1 MPVTASPHPRQ
12 HHTPQEMQGN
22 TCNDMSSKGAFL
34 LTALLESNCA
44 TPVRFWGSKPLFIS
58 AFLADRRTHACPPLL
73 SNHGPS
79 QRPGFCLFSHSGGSF
94 HALGT
99 PSPPK
104 HTFQCAFL
112 LLYVI
117 PRFEIHLVRNTEH
130 YQLSYHCCLTH
141 IKGCSASQARLLP
154 MQPSVHSFTSWLAS
168 FRHAEKLRRVA
179 LGVQQEPDVMF
190 PTASFQHLSKSRL
203 LQKVLK

>member
-1 MPVTASPHPRQ
+1 MTGFSSRQKHTEGVTRVAVFRLRRSPGWVPLTASPHPRR

-22 TCNDMSSKGAFL
+22 TFNDVSSKGAFL

-58 AFLADRRTHACPPLL
+58 AFSADCRTHACPPLQ

-99 PSPPK
+99 PSSPK
-104 HTFQCAFL
+104 HTFQCAL
-112 LLYVI
+112 LA
-117 PRFEIHLVRNTEH
+117 P
-130 YQLSYHCCLTH
+130 SYY
-141 IKGCSASQARLLP
+141 
-154 MQPSVHSFTSWLAS
+154 
-168 FRHAEKLRRVA
+168 
-179 LGVQQEPDVMF
+179 
-190 PTASFQHLSKSRL
+190 SK
-203 LQKVLK
+203 V